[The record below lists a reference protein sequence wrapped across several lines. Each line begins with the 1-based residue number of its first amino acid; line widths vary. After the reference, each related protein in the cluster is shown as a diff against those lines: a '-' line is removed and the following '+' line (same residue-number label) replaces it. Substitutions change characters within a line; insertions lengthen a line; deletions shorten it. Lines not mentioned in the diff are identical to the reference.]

1 MVAAKYLSS
10 QTRINFSLSMNSR
23 LIQAI
28 CQQLALDF
36 ESKNIPQREVYDS
49 LHLTEYSEKDLPLF
63 LGDLITKA
71 RDYDLTL
78 VSSHAPA
85 RELASLVREAQF
97 PILYFEKQGVRI
109 VPMLG
114 GHKLDGTPLGI
125 RFSPDGLVEEATVSP
140 QNPYLWN
147 GTSDTAKNGQALYL
161 TAFPM
166 ESLLSGDEPTTAAP
180 LTPVQRFFRLLG
192 NERKDIGYIY
202 LYAIVIGL
210 ITLSL
215 PLGIQ
220 AIINL
225 ISGGM
230 VFSSVYLLLFVV
242 IGGVL
247 ISGVMQIIQFTLVET
262 LQQRIFAKAAFE
274 FTYRIPRVKAESLL
288 GYYPPE
294 LMNRFFD
301 ILTVQK
307 GLPKI
312 LIEITGAILQILLG
326 IMLLSFYHPF
336 FIAFGFLT
344 ILIVAL
350 IIYFN
355 GPKGLQTSL
364 VESKYKYKVAQWLED
379 IARSLYTFKLSGTGN
394 LPMEKMDGLVNNYL
408 VYRKKHF
415 KILKIFFWNA
425 VVFKTLV
432 IGGLLVLGTFL
443 VVERQ
448 ISLGQFVATEIIIVL
463 LTSSVEKLIQSIDTI
478 FDALTA
484 VEKLG
489 YVTDMPLER
498 EQGFRLSPQDSSGGL
513 FLEVKDLKFRYEGR
527 DGAALDGISFSLK
540 PGESVCVT
548 GTNGSGKNTL
558 LRVLSGLLSDY
569 QGGITFNGIS
579 LRDLNVVSLRSY
591 IEQNIAVD
599 DIFEGSIL
607 ENITMGRYQVS
618 LADLEWALKL
628 LNLTEAISKLPDGLK
643 STMLPGGRRYSESFI
658 AKITLARC
666 IVTHPKILMINDV
679 MHSST
684 NAERHRLMQELTKE
698 GVPWSLLILSND
710 PMVMQQCNR
719 VLVLDAGKV
728 VSEGKFEEIKNHPVF
743 QAEINC

>member
-1 MVAAKYLSS
+1 
-10 QTRINFSLSMNSR
+10 MNSR

-28 CQQLALDF
+28 CQQLALAF
-36 ESKNIPQREVYDS
+36 ESKRIPQREVYDS
-49 LHLTEYSEKDLPLF
+49 LHLTEYTEKDLPLF

-71 RDYDLTL
+71 RAYDLTL
-78 VSSHAPA
+78 VSSYAEP
-85 RELASLVREAQF
+85 RQLASLVQEAQY
-97 PILYFEKQGVRI
+97 PILYIERNKGRI
-109 VPMLG
+109 LPVLA
-114 GHKLDGTPLGI
+114 GHKLDGTPLGY
-125 RFSPDGLVEEATVSP
+125 RFTPDGIAEEAVAVP
-140 QNPYLWN
+140 RDPYLWN
-147 GTSDTAKNGQALYL
+147 GTSDTAKNGQAPYL

-166 ESLLSGDEPTTAAP
+166 ESLVSTDEPTASEP

-192 NERKDIGYIY
+192 NEKKDIGYIY
-202 LYAIVIGL
+202 LYAIVVGL

-220 AIINL
+220 ALINL

-242 IGGVL
+242 IGGVF

-350 IIYFN
+350 VIYFN

-394 LPMEKMDGLVNNYL
+394 LPMDKMDGLVNNYL

-425 VVFKTLV
+425 VAFKTLV

-489 YVTDMPLER
+489 HVTDMPLER
-498 EQGFRLSPQDSSGGL
+498 EQGFRLTTQNLNGGL
-513 FLEVKDLKFRYEGR
+513 LLEVKELSYRFEGE
-527 DGAALDGISFSLK
+527 GYQSSALDGVSFSLK

-548 GTNGSGKNTL
+548 GSNGSGKNTL

-579 LRDLNVVSLRSY
+579 LRDLNVASLRSY
-591 IEQNIAVD
+591 IEQNIAAD

-607 ENITMGRYQVS
+607 ENITMGRDQVT
-618 LADLEWALKL
+618 LADLEWALKT
-628 LNLTEAISKLPDGLK
+628 LNLTEAISKLPAGLK
-643 STMLPGGRRYSESFI
+643 STMLPGGSQYSESFI
-658 AKITLARC
+658 AKVTLARC
-666 IVTHPKILMINDV
+666 IVTRPKILMVNDTLS
-679 MHSST
+679 SST
-684 NAERHRLMQELTKE
+684 YAERNRLIQKLTGKD
-698 GVPWSLLILSND
+698 VPWSLMILSND
-710 PMVMQQCNR
+710 PMIMQHCDR
-719 VLVLDAGKV
+719 VLVMDAGQV
-728 VSEGKFEEIKNHPVF
+728 VADGKFEEVKNDPVF
-743 QAEINC
+743 QAEFDIS

>member
-1 MVAAKYLSS
+1 
-10 QTRINFSLSMNSR
+10 MNSL
-23 LIQAI
+23 LIQSV
-28 CQQLALDF
+28 CQQLASAL
-36 ESKNIPQREVYDS
+36 ESKNSLLREQYDS
-49 LHLTEYSEKDLPLF
+49 LHLTQYDEQDLPLF
-63 LGDLITKA
+63 IGDLITKA
-71 RDYDLTL
+71 RDYEITL
-78 VSSHAPA
+78 ISSHTPA
-85 RELASLVREAQF
+85 SDLPDLVRNANY
-97 PILYFEKQGVRI
+97 PILYFEKTPTGI
-109 VPMLG
+109 IPFLSG
-114 GHKLDGTPLGI
+114 KKLDGTPLHISFQSHGKIQPEALPI
-125 RFSPDGLVEEATVSP
+125 R
-140 QNPYLWN
+140 NPYLWQN
-147 GTSDTAKNGQALYL
+147 TSEKNKNGQALYL

-166 ESLLSGDEPTTAAP
+166 ESLVSDDHSTSQAP
-180 LTPVQRFFRLLG
+180 LSPVQRLFRVLR
-192 NERKDIGYIY
+192 NEKKDIGYIY

-210 ITLSL
+210 ISLSL

-220 AIINL
+220 ALINL

-230 VFSSVYLLLFVV
+230 VFSSIYLLLFVI

-247 ISGVMQIIQFTLVET
+247 VSGIMQIIQFTLVET

-307 GLPKI
+307 SLPKI
-312 LIEITGAILQILLG
+312 LIDLTGAVLQILLG

-344 ILIVAL
+344 ITIIVL

-379 IARSLYTFKLSGTGN
+379 IARSLYTFKLSGTAN

-425 VVFKTLV
+425 VGFKTLV
-432 IGGLLVLGTFL
+432 IGGMLILGTFL
-443 VVERQ
+443 VVDRQ
-448 ISLGQFVATEIIIVL
+448 ISLGQFVASEIIIVL
-463 LTSSVEKLIQSIDTI
+463 LTSSVEKLIQSIDNI

-498 EQGFRLSPQDSSGGL
+498 EKGFRLAPADYTGGL
-513 FLEVKDLKFRYEGR
+513 HLEVTDLRYHYEGR
-527 DGAALDGISFSLK
+527 TYPTLDGVSFSLK
-540 PGESVCVT
+540 PGESLCIT
-548 GTNGSGKNTL
+548 GSNGSGKNTMI
-558 LRVLSGLLSDY
+558 RILSGLLTTY
-569 QGGITFNGIS
+569 KGGITFNGIS
-579 LRDLNVVSLRSY
+579 MRDLNVVSLRTY

-607 ENITMGRYQVS
+607 ENITMGRNQIS
-618 LADLEWALKL
+618 LGDLQWALQL
-628 LNLTEAISKLPDGLK
+628 LDLTDYISKLPDGL
-643 STMLPGGRRYSESFI
+643 STTMLPGGRRFSESFI
-658 AKITLARC
+658 ARVTLARC
-666 IVTHPKILMINDV
+666 IVTRPKILMINDFLYSLTPRDR
-679 MHSST
+679 HLLTQALTDKST
-684 NAERHRLMQELTKE
+684 S
-698 GVPWSLLILSND
+698 WSLIMLSND
-710 PMVMQQCNR
+710 PSVMQQCDR
-719 VLVLDAGKV
+719 IMVMDAGKIAATG
-728 VSEGKFEEIKNHPVF
+728 SYEIIKKHPVF
-743 QAEINC
+743 QAHFE

>member
-1 MVAAKYLSS
+1 
-10 QTRINFSLSMNSR
+10 MNSR

-28 CQQLALDF
+28 CQQLAQAF
-36 ESKNIPQREVYDS
+36 ESKDIPQREVYDS
-49 LHLTEYSEKDLPLF
+49 LHLTEYAEKDLPLF
-63 LGDLITKA
+63 LGDLISKA
-71 RDYDLTL
+71 REYDLTM
-78 VSSHAPA
+78 VSSHAPPHQ
-85 RELASLVREAQF
+85 LAFLVQDAQY
-97 PILYFEKQGVRI
+97 PILYFERVSDNI
-109 VPMLG
+109 VPVLG
-114 GHKLDGTPLGI
+114 GQKQDGTYLGI
-125 RFSPDGLVEEATVSP
+125 RFLADGTVETSTVPVSP
-140 QNPYLWN
+140 GNPYLWN
-147 GTSDTAKNGQALYL
+147 ENTDRDKNGQALYL

-166 ESLLSGDEPTTAAP
+166 KSMVSEDEPTTSEP
-180 LTPVQRFFRLLG
+180 LTPAQRFFRLLG
-192 NERKDIGYIY
+192 NEKKDIGYIY

-220 AIINL
+220 ALINL

-242 IGGVL
+242 IGGVF

-274 FTYRIPRVKAESLL
+274 FTYRIPRVKSESLI

-301 ILTVQK
+301 VITVQK

-344 ILIVAL
+344 ILIIGL
-350 IIYFN
+350 MIYFN

-364 VESKYKYKVAQWLED
+364 VESKYKYRVAQWLED
-379 IARSLYTFKLSGTGN
+379 IARSLSTFKLSGTGN
-394 LPMEKMDGLVNNYL
+394 LPMKKMDGLVNSYL

-432 IGGLLVLGTFL
+432 IGGLLALGTYL

-448 ISLGQFVATEIIIVL
+448 ISLGQFVASEIIIVL

-478 FDALTA
+478 FDVLTA

-489 YVTDMPLER
+489 NVTDLPLER
-498 EQGFRLSPQDSSGGL
+498 DQGFRLAPKDSHEGL
-513 FLEVKDLKFRYEGR
+513 LLKVTDLKYSFEGR
-527 DGAALDGISFSLK
+527 KTAALDGLSFTLR
-540 PGESVCVT
+540 PGESICVT
-548 GTNGSGKNTL
+548 GTDGSGKKTL
-558 LRVLSGLLSDY
+558 LKVLSGLLENY

-579 LRDLNVVSLRSY
+579 MRDLNMGSLRAY

-599 DIFEGSIL
+599 DIFAGTIL
-607 ENITMGRYQVS
+607 ENITMARDHIS
-618 LADLEWALKL
+618 LADLEWVLDL
-628 LNLTEAISKLPDGLK
+628 LSLTDPISQLPDGLN
-643 STMLPGGRRYSESFI
+643 SIMMPGGRSYADSFI
-658 AKITLARC
+658 AKITLARSL
-666 IVTHPKILMINDV
+666 ITRPRILMVNYLL
-679 MHSST
+679 HTST
-684 NAERHRLMQELTKE
+684 DIERLRLIKELTKQDA
-698 GVPWSLLILSND
+698 PWSLLILSND
-710 PMVMQQCNR
+710 SIIMQQCDR
-719 VLVLDAGKV
+719 VMMMDAGKIV
-728 VSEGKFEEIKNHPVF
+728 FEANYSEMKNHEAF
-743 QAEINC
+743 KAEFTALA

>member
-1 MVAAKYLSS
+1 MASS
-10 QTRINFSLSMNSR
+10 RHRTF
-23 LIQAI
+23 
-28 CQQLALDF
+28 
-36 ESKNIPQREVYDS
+36 
-49 LHLTEYSEKDLPLF
+49 LP
-63 LGDLITKA
+63 
-71 RDYDLTL
+71 R
-78 VSSHAPA
+78 
-85 RELASLVREAQF
+85 
-97 PILYFEKQGVRI
+97 
-109 VPMLG
+109 
-114 GHKLDGTPLGI
+114 
-125 RFSPDGLVEEATVSP
+125 
-140 QNPYLWN
+140 NPYLWN
-147 GTSDTAKNGQALYL
+147 GTSDTAQNGQALYL

-166 ESLLSGDEPTTAAP
+166 ESLVSEAEMSDKP

-192 NERKDIGYIY
+192 NEKKDIGYIY

-215 PLGIQ
+215 PLGVQ

-242 IGGVL
+242 IGGVF

-301 ILTVQK
+301 IVTVQK
-307 GLPKI
+307 SLPKI
-312 LIEITGAILQILLG
+312 LIDITGAILQILLG

-394 LPMEKMDGLVNNYL
+394 LPMEKMDGLVNSYL

-425 VVFKTLV
+425 VWFKTLV
-432 IGGLLVLGTFL
+432 IGGLLILGTFL
-443 VVERQ
+443 VVDRQ

-463 LTSSVEKLIQSIDTI
+463 LTSSVEKLIQSIDNI

-498 EQGFRLSPQDSSGGL
+498 EQGFRFAPQDFKDGL
-513 FLEVKDLKFRYEGR
+513 HLEVKDLRYRFEGR
-527 DGAALDGISFSLK
+527 EKYALDGITFSLK

-548 GTNGSGKNTL
+548 GSNGSGKNTL
-558 LRVLSGLLSDY
+558 LRVLSGLLTEY

-579 LRDLNVVSLRSY
+579 LRDLNVASLRSY
-591 IEQNIAVD
+591 IEQNITVD

-607 ENITMGRYQVS
+607 ENITMGRDQIS
-618 LADLEWALKL
+618 LADLEWTLNL
-628 LNLTEAISKLPDGLK
+628 LNLTDAISKLPDGL
-643 STMLPGGRRYSESFI
+643 SSMMLPGGRRYSESFI

-666 IVTHPKILMINDV
+666 IVTRPKILMVNDV
-679 MHSST
+679 LYSST
-684 NAERHRLMQELTKE
+684 ESERRRLIQKLTKK
-698 GVPWSLLILSND
+698 GVPWSLLILTND
-710 PMVMQQCNR
+710 PMLMQHCDR
-719 VLVLDAGKV
+719 VLVLDKGKAIADG
-728 VSEGKFEEIKNHPVF
+728 SYEEVRNHPVF
-743 QAEINC
+743 REEFDFFV

>member
-1 MVAAKYLSS
+1 
-10 QTRINFSLSMNSR
+10 MNSR

-28 CQQLALDF
+28 CQQLAFAF

-49 LHLTEYSEKDLPLF
+49 LHLTKYSQKDFPIF

-71 RDYDLTL
+71 REYDLTL

-85 RELASLVREAQF
+85 QQLAALVQEAQY
-97 PILYFEKQGVRI
+97 PVLYFEKSADELIPV
-109 VPMLG
+109 LG
-114 GHKLDGTPLGI
+114 GKKLDGTPLSI
-125 RFSPDGLVEEATVSP
+125 RFSPDGRTEDSEIIP
-140 QNPYLWN
+140 KNPYLWT
-147 GTSDTAKNGQALYL
+147 GTSDTVKNGQALYL

-166 ESLLSGDEPTTAAP
+166 ESLVSDTKSQKSAP

-192 NERKDIGYIY
+192 NEKKDIGYIY

-307 GLPKI
+307 SLPKI
-312 LIEITGAILQILLG
+312 LIDITGAILQILLG

-408 VYRKKHF
+408 IYRKKHF
-415 KILKIFFWNA
+415 KILKVFFWNA
-425 VVFKTLV
+425 VGFKTLV
-432 IGGLLVLGTFL
+432 IGGLLILGTFL
-443 VVERQ
+443 VVDRQ

-489 YVTDMPLER
+489 NVTDMPLER
-498 EQGFRLSPQDSSGGL
+498 EQGFRFTPQDFKGGL
-513 FLEVKDLKFRYEGR
+513 LLEVNDLKYRFEGR
-527 DGAALDGISFSLK
+527 ENPALDGITFSLK

-558 LRVLSGLLSDY
+558 LRVLSGLLTDY

-591 IEQNIAVD
+591 IEQNITVD

-607 ENITMGRYQVS
+607 ENITMGRDQVS

-628 LNLTEAISKLPDGLK
+628 LNLTESISKLPEGLK
-643 STMLPGGRRYSESFI
+643 SNMLPGGRRYSESFI
-658 AKITLARC
+658 AKVTLARC
-666 IVTHPKILMINDV
+666 IVTRPKILMVNDV

-684 NAERHRLMQELTKE
+684 NSERHRLIQELTNDD
-698 GVPWSLLILSND
+698 VPWSLLILSND
-710 PMVMQQCNR
+710 PMIMKQCDR
-719 VLVLDAGKV
+719 VLILDNGRV
-728 VSEGKFEEIKNHPVF
+728 VSEGPFEEVKNHSVL
-743 QAEINC
+743 QSELEAV

>member
-1 MVAAKYLSS
+1 MNTQLIQSICQTLSS
-10 QTRINFSLSMNSR
+10 SLG
-23 LIQAI
+23 LKETKQPELYDAI
-28 CQQLALDF
+28 SHIHYTQ
-36 ESKNIPQREVYDS
+36 
-49 LHLTEYSEKDLPLF
+49 KDVPLF
-63 LGDLITKA
+63 ISDLINKA
-71 RDYDLTL
+71 KEYDLTL
-78 VSSHAPA
+78 ISSYI
-85 RELASLVREAQF
+85 EVNQLNKLVNESDY
-97 PILYFEKQGVRI
+97 PILYFEREKTDI
-109 VPMLG
+109 VPVLRG
-114 GHKLDGTPLGI
+114 RSLKGEELNHTFETSNK
-125 RFSPDGLVEEATVSP
+125 VEKGYKNIK
-140 QNPYLWN
+140 NPYMWE
-147 GTSDTAKNGQALYL
+147 GTSDQSRNGKAVYL

-166 ESLLSGDEPTTAAP
+166 QSLVSREKKDDDKP

-192 NERKDIGYIY
+192 NEKKDIGYIY

-247 ISGVMQIIQFTLVET
+247 ISGIMQIIQFTLVET

-274 FTYRIPRVKAESLL
+274 FTYRIPRVKTESLL

-307 GLPKI
+307 ALPKI
-312 LIEITGAILQILLG
+312 LIDITGALLQIILG

-344 ILIVAL
+344 LFIIAL
-350 IIYFN
+350 MIYFN
-355 GPKGLQTSL
+355 GPKGLNTSL

-379 IARSLYTFKLSGTGN
+379 IARSLYTFKLAGTAN

-415 KILKIFFWNA
+415 GILKIFFWNA
-425 VVFKTLV
+425 VGFKTLV
-432 IGGLLVLGTFL
+432 IGGLLILGTFL
-443 VVERQ
+443 VVDRQ

-498 EQGFRLSPQDSSGGL
+498 EQGFRFSPGENTKGIH
-513 FLEVKDLKFRYEGR
+513 LEVSDLKYQYP
-527 DGAALDGISFSLK
+527 DKNKLALDGVKFTLNPHESL
-540 PGESVCVT
+540 CIT
-548 GTNGSGKNTL
+548 GSNGSGKNTL
-558 LRVLSGLLSDY
+558 LRVLSGMLTDY
-569 QGGITFNGIS
+569 KGGILFNGIS
-579 LRDLNVVSLRSY
+579 MRDLNVVSLRSY
-591 IEQNIAVD
+591 MEQNSTVD

-607 ENITMGRYQVS
+607 QNITMGREEIS
-618 LADLEWALKL
+618 LADLEWVLSALH
-628 LNLTEAISKLPDGLK
+628 LNGDISKLPEGLN
-643 STMLPGGRRYSESFI
+643 SQMLPGGRRYSESFI
-658 AKITLARC
+658 TKVTLARC
-666 IVTHPKILMINDV
+666 LVTKPRILMIDDTLQNL
-679 MHSST
+679 HLKEKKRIIELLT
-684 NAERHRLMQELTKE
+684 NKE
-698 GVPWSLLILSND
+698 MPWSLIMLSND
-710 PMVMQQCNR
+710 PLVMETCDK
-719 VLVLDAGKV
+719 VLVLNEGKV
-728 VSEGKFEEIKNHPVF
+728 IAMGHYNEIKDMPQFHA
-743 QAEINC
+743 QLEEQTS

>member
-1 MVAAKYLSS
+1 
-10 QTRINFSLSMNSR
+10 MNSR

-28 CQQLALDF
+28 CQQLALVF

-49 LHLTEYSEKDLPLF
+49 LHLTQYAQKDLPIF
-63 LGDLITKA
+63 LGDLISKA
-71 RDYDLTL
+71 REYDLTL

-85 RELASLVREAQF
+85 QQLATLVQEAQY
-97 PILYFEKQGVRI
+97 PILYFEKTEDAV
-109 VPMLG
+109 VPVLG
-114 GHKLDGTPLGI
+114 GKKLDGTPLSI
-125 RFSPDGLVEEATVSP
+125 RFSPDGRAEDSASLP
-140 QNPYLWN
+140 RNPYLWT
-147 GTSDTAKNGQALYL
+147 GTSDTVKNGQALYL

-166 ESLLSGDEPTTAAP
+166 ESLVSNNEAPSAAP

-192 NERKDIGYIY
+192 NEKKDIGYIY

-247 ISGVMQIIQFTLVET
+247 ISGIMQIIQFTLVET

-307 GLPKI
+307 SLPKI
-312 LIEITGAILQILLG
+312 LIDITGAILQILLG

-408 VYRKKHF
+408 IYRKKHF
-415 KILKIFFWNA
+415 KILKVFFWNA
-425 VVFKTLV
+425 VGFKTLV
-432 IGGLLVLGTFL
+432 IGGLLILGTFL
-443 VVERQ
+443 VVDRQ

-498 EQGFRLSPQDSSGGL
+498 EQGFRFSPQDFRKGL
-513 FLEVKDLKFRYEGR
+513 FLEVKDLKYRFEGR
-527 DGAALDGISFSLK
+527 ENPALDGISFSLK

-558 LRVLSGLLSDY
+558 LRVLSGLLTDY

-607 ENITMGRYQVS
+607 ENITMGRDQVS
-618 LADLEWALKL
+618 LADLEWALHM
-628 LNLTEAISKLPDGLK
+628 LNLTDAISKLPDGLK
-643 STMLPGGRRYSESFI
+643 SNMLPGGRRYSESFI

-666 IVTHPKILMINDV
+666 IVTRPKILMVNDV
-679 MHSST
+679 MHSSV
-684 NAERHRLMQELTKE
+684 NSERQRLIRELTKE

-710 PMVMQQCNR
+710 PMIMSQCDR
-719 VLVLDAGKV
+719 VLLLHDGKV
-728 VSEGKFEEIKNHPVF
+728 VSDGRFEEVKHHPALRGEF
-743 QAEINC
+743 QAA

>member
-1 MVAAKYLSS
+1 
-10 QTRINFSLSMNSR
+10 MNSR

-28 CQQLALDF
+28 CQQIALAFDL
-36 ESKNIPQREVYDS
+36 KNIPQREVYDS
-49 LHLTEYSEKDLPLF
+49 LHLTQYADKDLPIF

-71 RDYDLTL
+71 REYNLTL
-78 VSSHAPA
+78 VSSHAA
-85 RELASLVREAQF
+85 VHQLDALVQQAEY
-97 PILYFEKQGVRI
+97 PILFFEKGGDRTTPV
-109 VPMLG
+109 LG
-114 GHKLDGTPLGI
+114 GKKLDGTPLSL
-125 RFSPDGLVEEATVSP
+125 RFTTDGNPEVAPISAR
-140 QNPYLWN
+140 NPYLWN
-147 GTSDTAKNGQALYL
+147 GTSDTAKNGKALYL

-166 ESLLSGDEPTTAAP
+166 ESLVSEHEPTTADP

-192 NERKDIGYIY
+192 NEKKDIGYIY

-215 PLGIQ
+215 PLGVQ

-247 ISGVMQIIQFTLVET
+247 VSGIMQIIQFTLVET

-307 GLPKI
+307 SLPKI
-312 LIEITGAILQILLG
+312 LIDITGAILQILLG

-394 LPMEKMDGLVNNYL
+394 LPMEKMDSLVNSYL
-408 VYRKKHF
+408 IYRKKHF

-425 VVFKTLV
+425 VGFKTLV
-432 IGGLLVLGTFL
+432 IGGLLILGTFL

-463 LTSSVEKLIQSIDTI
+463 LTSSVEKLIQSIDNI

-498 EQGFRLSPQDSSGGL
+498 EQGFRFSPQEYSGGL
-513 FLEVKDLKFRYEGR
+513 SLEVKDLKYRFEGR
-527 DGAALDGISFSLK
+527 ESPALDGITFSLK

-548 GTNGSGKNTL
+548 GTNSSGKNTL
-558 LRVLSGLLSDY
+558 LKVLSGLLSEY

-579 LRDLNVVSLRSY
+579 LRDLNVASLRSY
-591 IEQNIAVD
+591 IEQNITVD

-607 ENITMGRYQVS
+607 ENITMGRDQVS

-628 LNLTEAISKLPDGLK
+628 LNLTEAISKLPDGL
-643 STMLPGGRRYSESFI
+643 SSLMLPGGRRYSESFI
-658 AKITLARC
+658 AKVTLARC
-666 IVTHPKILMINDV
+666 IVTRPKILMVNDV
-679 MHSST
+679 LHSST
-684 NAERHRLMQELTKE
+684 DSERRRLIRKLTDE
-698 GVPWSLLILSND
+698 SVPWSLLILSND
-710 PMVMQQCNR
+710 PMIMQHCDR
-719 VLVLDAGKV
+719 ILILDAGKAV
-728 VSEGKFEEIKNHPVF
+728 ADASYDEVKTHPVF
-743 QAEINC
+743 MAEFEHIA